1 MKLVSSIIFLLSG
14 IIVASESEPIRAA
27 VQTGREAE
35 TKAIHETDTEAKAL
49 MADFLHP
56 SPDLLRREAV
66 DTSCEELVPGL
77 KRFQCGVD
85 GARLDLISLEQGE
98 DDGFKNPVVYFTCK
112 EGKKAKIPTSTGKKI
127 YDQPDQIGSV
137 AAIHAGFSSNKAD
150 VMKTRSDVSNF
161 FSANAGI
168 GDPTGLFKLS
178 ASYSK
183 MTAMVDEKKKSLAS
197 SKHVVP
203 AFAAH
208 MLPATSLQ
216 ATPHIE
222 NYIKKHLNNTFEKDP
237 EPYRQF
243 INQWGTHFFQKANF
257 GGLIRVLMEM
267 DSSFAKKQTEQKI
280 GAEASGV
287 IEAVKLSGGF
297 ESESKSMNSEF
308 QKHTSVT
315 KRILGGDYTR
325 FLNDGFKGWQTTVAE
340 KPWLYKGKLMSI
352 HLLFKDAKKGKEM
365 HKAIKE
371 HMMKAQLEVAMRQAK
386 MKLPL
391 LIGDPHI
398 RKKYMKTF
406 ELETTKEL
414 ELQSYIDRC
423 DELIKGFP
431 NENEVKELNRQ
442 IEKAMLWPVCRLED
456 NVRYS
461 GHDFSYIWNKA
472 TEPTW
477 KDSATSVYSCVELCL
492 NNYYSEL
499 IAKCAGFTYDKNDN
513 ACWLHSAMTGREE
526 NAYWAQ
532 SAVCTSP

>member
-1 MKLVSSIIFLLSG
+1 
-14 IIVASESEPIRAA
+14 
-27 VQTGREAE
+27 
-35 TKAIHETDTEAKAL
+35 

-66 DTSCEELVPGL
+66 GTSCEELVPGL

-161 FSANAGI
+161 FSVNAGI
-168 GDPTGLFKLS
+168 GVPGLFELS

-280 GAEASGV
+280 GVQASGV

-325 FLNDGFKGWQTTVAE
+325 FLNDGFEGWQTTVAE
-340 KPWLYKGKLMSI
+340 KPWLYKAKLMSI
-352 HLLFKDAKKGKEM
+352 HLLFKDAKKRKEM

-371 HMMKAQLEVAMRQAK
+371 HMMKAQLEAAMRRAK

-391 LIGDPHI
+391 LIGDPAIAKDWH
-398 RKKYMKTF
+398 RT
-406 ELETTKEL
+406 ETSKEE

-423 DELIKGFP
+423 DDLIKKGFP
-431 NENEVKELNRQ
+431 NKNEVKELNRQ

-456 NVRYS
+456 NVHYP
-461 GHDFSYIWNKA
+461 GHDFSQLLA
-472 TEPTW
+472 GTSEPTQTG
-477 KDSATSVYSCVELCL
+477 KDSVTSAYSCVELCL
-492 NNYYSEL
+492 NDYYYDYYSV
-499 IAKCAGFTYDKNDN
+499 KCAGFTYNKKDN
-513 ACWLHSAMTGREE
+513 ACWLKTAMTGREE
-526 NAYWAQ
+526 NKYWAQ